1 MINICREIFY
11 KLWNCPNSMTTVTRI
26 VLMFSVLCLIIT
38 MFQWF
43 FSQPNFHLKYLI
55 LNISSDNV
63 QHVKPKELKKLVIME
78 LNGTALTT
86 DLGPIYKSV
95 LSHPWIKEATVRRI
109 WPNKILVNLVEHN
122 IIGVWSDGRFVTQA
136 GKLLQFDKLQSES
149 INKEKNC
156 FLLKLDGP
164 NETVTAVLD
173 RARMISKKAIKVG
186 LQTTGVQLT
195 SQYDWRVF
203 FSNGMK
209 KNMKEI
215 REFLTTK
222 MYKHSEINRMTSKA
236 KRIVSDLY
244 KIYSEEPDCLPY
256 EWRNSYN
263 NSLDIFSKN
272 RIIADYIAGMTDRF
286 AINEHKKLF
295 DFNKGW

>member
-1 MINICREIFY
+1 MINICKEIFH

-38 MFQWF
+38 MLPWF

-173 RARMISKKAIKVG
+173 RARMISKKASKVG

-209 KNMKEI
+209 MELGGENLETPLEKRLDNFFNSIAWVRKKIKKDLISVDLRYAQGFAFEESKISSVKTTRSINNQSNLKNCIDNKV
-215 REFLTTK
+215 
-222 MYKHSEINRMTSKA
+222 SEK
-236 KRIVSDLY
+236 VVL
-244 KIYSEEPDCLPY
+244 
-256 EWRNSYN
+256 
-263 NSLDIFSKN
+263 
-272 RIIADYIAGMTDRF
+272 
-286 AINEHKKLF
+286 
-295 DFNKGW
+295 

>member
-149 INKEKNC
+149 IRKEKNC

-173 RARMISKKAIKVG
+173 RARMISKKASKVG

-209 KNMKEI
+209 MELGGENLETPLEKRLDNFFNSIAWVRKKIKKDLISVDLRYAQGFAFEESKISSVKTTRSINNQSNLKNCIDNKV
-215 REFLTTK
+215 
-222 MYKHSEINRMTSKA
+222 SEK
-236 KRIVSDLY
+236 VVL
-244 KIYSEEPDCLPY
+244 
-256 EWRNSYN
+256 
-263 NSLDIFSKN
+263 
-272 RIIADYIAGMTDRF
+272 
-286 AINEHKKLF
+286 
-295 DFNKGW
+295 

>member
-38 MFQWF
+38 MLPWF

-173 RARMISKKAIKVG
+173 RARMISKKASKVG

-195 SQYDWRVF
+195 NQYDWRVF

-209 KNMKEI
+209 MELGGENLETPLEKRLDNFFNSIAWVRKKIKKDLISVDLRYAQGFAFEESKISSIKTTRSINNQSNLKNCIDNKV
-215 REFLTTK
+215 
-222 MYKHSEINRMTSKA
+222 SEK
-236 KRIVSDLY
+236 VVL
-244 KIYSEEPDCLPY
+244 
-256 EWRNSYN
+256 
-263 NSLDIFSKN
+263 
-272 RIIADYIAGMTDRF
+272 
-286 AINEHKKLF
+286 
-295 DFNKGW
+295 

>member
-173 RARMISKKAIKVG
+173 RASMISKKASKVG

-209 KNMKEI
+209 MELGGENLETPLEKRLDNFFNSIAWVRKKIKKDLISVDLRYAQGFAFEESKISSVKTTRSINNQSNLKNCIDNKV
-215 REFLTTK
+215 
-222 MYKHSEINRMTSKA
+222 SEK
-236 KRIVSDLY
+236 VVL
-244 KIYSEEPDCLPY
+244 
-256 EWRNSYN
+256 
-263 NSLDIFSKN
+263 
-272 RIIADYIAGMTDRF
+272 
-286 AINEHKKLF
+286 
-295 DFNKGW
+295 

>member
-173 RARMISKKAIKVG
+173 RARMISKKASKVG

-209 KNMKEI
+209 MELGGENLETPLEKRLDNFFNSIAWVRKKIKKDLISVDLRYAQGFAFEESKISSIKTTRSINNQSNLKNCIDNKV
-215 REFLTTK
+215 
-222 MYKHSEINRMTSKA
+222 SEK
-236 KRIVSDLY
+236 VVL
-244 KIYSEEPDCLPY
+244 
-256 EWRNSYN
+256 
-263 NSLDIFSKN
+263 
-272 RIIADYIAGMTDRF
+272 
-286 AINEHKKLF
+286 
-295 DFNKGW
+295 

>member
-38 MFQWF
+38 MLQWF

-173 RARMISKKAIKVG
+173 RARMISKKASKVG

-209 KNMKEI
+209 MELGGENLETPLEKRLDNFFNSIVWVRKKIKKDLISVDLRYAQGFAFEESKISSIKTTRSINNQSNLKNCIDNKV
-215 REFLTTK
+215 
-222 MYKHSEINRMTSKA
+222 SEK
-236 KRIVSDLY
+236 VVL
-244 KIYSEEPDCLPY
+244 
-256 EWRNSYN
+256 
-263 NSLDIFSKN
+263 
-272 RIIADYIAGMTDRF
+272 
-286 AINEHKKLF
+286 
-295 DFNKGW
+295 

>member
-38 MFQWF
+38 MLQWF

-173 RARMISKKAIKVG
+173 RARMISKKASKVG

-209 KNMKEI
+209 MELGGENLETPLEKRLDNFFNSIAWVRKKIKKDLISVDLRYAQGFAFEESKISSIKTTRSINNQSNLKNCIDNKV
-215 REFLTTK
+215 
-222 MYKHSEINRMTSKA
+222 SEK
-236 KRIVSDLY
+236 VVL
-244 KIYSEEPDCLPY
+244 
-256 EWRNSYN
+256 
-263 NSLDIFSKN
+263 
-272 RIIADYIAGMTDRF
+272 
-286 AINEHKKLF
+286 
-295 DFNKGW
+295 

>member
-195 SQYDWRVF
+195 NQYDWRVF

-209 KNMKEI
+209 MELGGENLETPLEKRLDNFFNSIEWVRKKIKKDLISVDLRYAQGFAFEESKISSVKTTRSINNQSNLKNCIDNKV
-215 REFLTTK
+215 
-222 MYKHSEINRMTSKA
+222 SEK
-236 KRIVSDLY
+236 VVL
-244 KIYSEEPDCLPY
+244 
-256 EWRNSYN
+256 
-263 NSLDIFSKN
+263 
-272 RIIADYIAGMTDRF
+272 
-286 AINEHKKLF
+286 
-295 DFNKGW
+295 

>member
-38 MFQWF
+38 MLPWF

-173 RARMISKKAIKVG
+173 RARMISKKASKVG

-209 KNMKEI
+209 MELGGENLETPLEKRLDNFFNSIEWVRKKIKKDLISVDLRYAQGFAFEESKISSIKTTRSINNQSNLKNCIDNKV
-215 REFLTTK
+215 
-222 MYKHSEINRMTSKA
+222 SEK
-236 KRIVSDLY
+236 VVL
-244 KIYSEEPDCLPY
+244 
-256 EWRNSYN
+256 
-263 NSLDIFSKN
+263 
-272 RIIADYIAGMTDRF
+272 
-286 AINEHKKLF
+286 
-295 DFNKGW
+295 

>member
-1 MINICREIFY
+1 MIDICREIFY

-38 MFQWF
+38 MLPWF

-173 RARMISKKAIKVG
+173 RASMISKKASKVG

-209 KNMKEI
+209 MELGGENLETPLEKRLDNFFNSIAWVRKKIKKDLISVDLRYAQGFAFEESKISSIKTTRSINNQSNLKNCIDNKV
-215 REFLTTK
+215 
-222 MYKHSEINRMTSKA
+222 SEK
-236 KRIVSDLY
+236 VVL
-244 KIYSEEPDCLPY
+244 
-256 EWRNSYN
+256 
-263 NSLDIFSKN
+263 
-272 RIIADYIAGMTDRF
+272 
-286 AINEHKKLF
+286 
-295 DFNKGW
+295 

>member
-38 MFQWF
+38 MLPWF

-173 RARMISKKAIKVG
+173 KARMISKKAIKVG

-195 SQYDWRVF
+195 NQYDWRVF

-209 KNMKEI
+209 MELGGENLETPLEKRLDNFFNSIAWVRTKIKKDLISVDLRYAQGFAFEESKISSVKTTRSINNQSNLKNCIDNKV
-215 REFLTTK
+215 
-222 MYKHSEINRMTSKA
+222 SEK
-236 KRIVSDLY
+236 VVL
-244 KIYSEEPDCLPY
+244 
-256 EWRNSYN
+256 
-263 NSLDIFSKN
+263 
-272 RIIADYIAGMTDRF
+272 
-286 AINEHKKLF
+286 
-295 DFNKGW
+295 

>member
-38 MFQWF
+38 MLQWF

-164 NETVTAVLD
+164 NETVRAVLD
-173 RARMISKKAIKVG
+173 RARMISKKASKVG
-186 LQTTGVQLT
+186 LQITGVQLT

-209 KNMKEI
+209 MELGGEHLETPLEKRLDNFFNSIAWVRKKIKKDLISVDLRYAQGFAFEERKISSVKTTRSIKNQSNLKNCI
-215 REFLTTK
+215 DNK
-222 MYKHSEINRMTSKA
+222 VSEK
-236 KRIVSDLY
+236 VVL
-244 KIYSEEPDCLPY
+244 
-256 EWRNSYN
+256 
-263 NSLDIFSKN
+263 
-272 RIIADYIAGMTDRF
+272 
-286 AINEHKKLF
+286 
-295 DFNKGW
+295 

>member
-38 MFQWF
+38 MLPWF

-136 GKLLQFDKLQSES
+136 GKLLQFDKRQSES

-173 RARMISKKAIKVG
+173 KARMISKKAIKVG

-195 SQYDWRVF
+195 NQYDWRVF

-209 KNMKEI
+209 MELGGENLETPLEKRLDNFFNSIAWVRKKIKKDLISVDLRYAQGFAFEESKISSIKTTRSINNQSNLKNCIDNKV
-215 REFLTTK
+215 
-222 MYKHSEINRMTSKA
+222 SEK
-236 KRIVSDLY
+236 VVL
-244 KIYSEEPDCLPY
+244 
-256 EWRNSYN
+256 
-263 NSLDIFSKN
+263 
-272 RIIADYIAGMTDRF
+272 
-286 AINEHKKLF
+286 
-295 DFNKGW
+295 

>member
-38 MFQWF
+38 MLPWF

-195 SQYDWRVF
+195 NQYDWRVF

-209 KNMKEI
+209 MELGGENLETPLEKRLDNFFNSIAWVRKKIKKDLISVDLRYAQGFAFEESKISSIKTTRSINNQSNLKNCIDNKV
-215 REFLTTK
+215 
-222 MYKHSEINRMTSKA
+222 SEK
-236 KRIVSDLY
+236 VVL
-244 KIYSEEPDCLPY
+244 
-256 EWRNSYN
+256 
-263 NSLDIFSKN
+263 
-272 RIIADYIAGMTDRF
+272 
-286 AINEHKKLF
+286 
-295 DFNKGW
+295 

>member
-38 MFQWF
+38 MLPWF

-173 RARMISKKAIKVG
+173 KARMISKKAIKVG

-195 SQYDWRVF
+195 NQYDWRVF

-209 KNMKEI
+209 MELGGENLETPLEKRLDNFFNSIAWVRKKIKKDLISVDLRYAQGFAFEESKISSIKTTRSINNQSNLKNCIDNKV
-215 REFLTTK
+215 
-222 MYKHSEINRMTSKA
+222 SEK
-236 KRIVSDLY
+236 VVL
-244 KIYSEEPDCLPY
+244 
-256 EWRNSYN
+256 
-263 NSLDIFSKN
+263 
-272 RIIADYIAGMTDRF
+272 
-286 AINEHKKLF
+286 
-295 DFNKGW
+295 

>member
-38 MFQWF
+38 MLPWF

-136 GKLLQFDKLQSES
+136 GKLLQFDKRQSES

-173 RARMISKKAIKVG
+173 KASMISKKAIKVG

-195 SQYDWRVF
+195 NQYDWRVF

-209 KNMKEI
+209 MELGGENLETPLEKRLDNFFNSIAWVRKKIKKDLISVDLRYAQGFAFEESKISSIKTTRSINNQSNLKNCIDNKV
-215 REFLTTK
+215 
-222 MYKHSEINRMTSKA
+222 SEK
-236 KRIVSDLY
+236 VVL
-244 KIYSEEPDCLPY
+244 
-256 EWRNSYN
+256 
-263 NSLDIFSKN
+263 
-272 RIIADYIAGMTDRF
+272 
-286 AINEHKKLF
+286 
-295 DFNKGW
+295 

>member
-173 RARMISKKAIKVG
+173 RARMISKKASKVG

-209 KNMKEI
+209 MELGGENLETPLEKRLDNFFNSIEWVRKKIKNDLISVDLRYAHGFAFEESKI
-215 REFLTTK
+215 SSIKTTRSINNQSNLK
-222 MYKHSEINRMTSKA
+222 NCIDNKVSEK
-236 KRIVSDLY
+236 VVL
-244 KIYSEEPDCLPY
+244 
-256 EWRNSYN
+256 
-263 NSLDIFSKN
+263 
-272 RIIADYIAGMTDRF
+272 
-286 AINEHKKLF
+286 
-295 DFNKGW
+295 

>member
-38 MFQWF
+38 MLQWF

-195 SQYDWRVF
+195 NQYDWRVF

-209 KNMKEI
+209 MELGGENLETPLEKRLDNFFNSIAWVRKKIKKDLISVDLRYAQGFAFEESKISSIKTTRSINNQSNLKNCIDNKV
-215 REFLTTK
+215 
-222 MYKHSEINRMTSKA
+222 SEK
-236 KRIVSDLY
+236 VVL
-244 KIYSEEPDCLPY
+244 
-256 EWRNSYN
+256 
-263 NSLDIFSKN
+263 
-272 RIIADYIAGMTDRF
+272 
-286 AINEHKKLF
+286 
-295 DFNKGW
+295 

>member
-38 MFQWF
+38 MLPWF

-173 RARMISKKAIKVG
+173 RARMISKKASKVG

-209 KNMKEI
+209 MELGGENLETPLEKRLDNFFNSIAWVRKKIKKDLISVDLRYAQGFAFEESKISSIKTTRSINNQSNLKNCIDNKV
-215 REFLTTK
+215 
-222 MYKHSEINRMTSKA
+222 SEK
-236 KRIVSDLY
+236 VVL
-244 KIYSEEPDCLPY
+244 
-256 EWRNSYN
+256 
-263 NSLDIFSKN
+263 
-272 RIIADYIAGMTDRF
+272 
-286 AINEHKKLF
+286 
-295 DFNKGW
+295 

>member
-173 RARMISKKAIKVG
+173 RARMISNKASKVG

-209 KNMKEI
+209 MELGGENLETPLEKRLDNFFNSIAWVRKKIKKDLISVDLRYAQGFAFEESKISSIKTTRSINNQSNLKNCIDNKV
-215 REFLTTK
+215 
-222 MYKHSEINRMTSKA
+222 SEK
-236 KRIVSDLY
+236 VVL
-244 KIYSEEPDCLPY
+244 
-256 EWRNSYN
+256 
-263 NSLDIFSKN
+263 
-272 RIIADYIAGMTDRF
+272 
-286 AINEHKKLF
+286 
-295 DFNKGW
+295 

>member
-38 MFQWF
+38 MLQWF

-173 RARMISKKAIKVG
+173 RASMISKKASKVG

-209 KNMKEI
+209 MELGGENLETPLEKRLDNFFNSIAWVRKKIKKDLISVDLRYAQGFAFEESKISSIKTTRSINNQSNLKNCIDNKV
-215 REFLTTK
+215 
-222 MYKHSEINRMTSKA
+222 SEK
-236 KRIVSDLY
+236 VVL
-244 KIYSEEPDCLPY
+244 
-256 EWRNSYN
+256 
-263 NSLDIFSKN
+263 
-272 RIIADYIAGMTDRF
+272 
-286 AINEHKKLF
+286 
-295 DFNKGW
+295 

>member
-38 MFQWF
+38 MLPWF

-195 SQYDWRVF
+195 NQYDWRVF

-209 KNMKEI
+209 MELGGENLETPLEKRLDNFFNSIAWVRKKIKKDLISVDLRYAQGFAFEESKISSVKTTRSINNQSNLKNCIDNKV
-215 REFLTTK
+215 
-222 MYKHSEINRMTSKA
+222 SEK
-236 KRIVSDLY
+236 VVL
-244 KIYSEEPDCLPY
+244 
-256 EWRNSYN
+256 
-263 NSLDIFSKN
+263 
-272 RIIADYIAGMTDRF
+272 
-286 AINEHKKLF
+286 
-295 DFNKGW
+295 

>member
-1 MINICREIFY
+1 
-11 KLWNCPNSMTTVTRI
+11 
-26 VLMFSVLCLIIT
+26 

-173 RARMISKKAIKVG
+173 RARMISKKASKVG

-209 KNMKEI
+209 MELGGENLETPLEKRLDNFFNSIEWVRKKIKNDLISVDLRYAHGFAFEESKI
-215 REFLTTK
+215 SSIKTTRSINNQSNLK
-222 MYKHSEINRMTSKA
+222 NCIDNKVSEK
-236 KRIVSDLY
+236 VVL
-244 KIYSEEPDCLPY
+244 
-256 EWRNSYN
+256 
-263 NSLDIFSKN
+263 
-272 RIIADYIAGMTDRF
+272 
-286 AINEHKKLF
+286 
-295 DFNKGW
+295 

>member
-1 MINICREIFY
+1 M
-11 KLWNCPNSMTTVTRI
+11 
-26 VLMFSVLCLIIT
+26 
-38 MFQWF
+38 
-43 FSQPNFHLKYLI
+43 
-55 LNISSDNV
+55 NISSDNV

-173 RARMISKKAIKVG
+173 RARMISKKASKVG

-209 KNMKEI
+209 MELGGENLETPLEKRLDNFFNSIAWVRKKIKKDLISVDLRYAQGFAFEESKISSIKTTRSINNQSNLKNCIDNKV
-215 REFLTTK
+215 
-222 MYKHSEINRMTSKA
+222 SEK
-236 KRIVSDLY
+236 VVL
-244 KIYSEEPDCLPY
+244 
-256 EWRNSYN
+256 
-263 NSLDIFSKN
+263 
-272 RIIADYIAGMTDRF
+272 
-286 AINEHKKLF
+286 
-295 DFNKGW
+295 

>member
-38 MFQWF
+38 MLQWF

-209 KNMKEI
+209 MELGGENLETPLEKRLDNFFNSIAWVRKKIKKDLISVDLRYAQGFAFEESKISSIKTTRSINNQSNLKNCIDNKV
-215 REFLTTK
+215 
-222 MYKHSEINRMTSKA
+222 SEK
-236 KRIVSDLY
+236 VVL
-244 KIYSEEPDCLPY
+244 
-256 EWRNSYN
+256 
-263 NSLDIFSKN
+263 
-272 RIIADYIAGMTDRF
+272 
-286 AINEHKKLF
+286 
-295 DFNKGW
+295 

>member
-1 MINICREIFY
+1 
-11 KLWNCPNSMTTVTRI
+11 
-26 VLMFSVLCLIIT
+26 MFSVLCLIIT
-38 MFQWF
+38 MLPWF

-173 RARMISKKAIKVG
+173 RARMISKKASKVG

-209 KNMKEI
+209 MELGGENLETPLEKRLDNFFNSIAWVRKKIKKDLISVDLRYAQGFAFEESKISSIKTTRSINNQSNLKNCIDNKV
-215 REFLTTK
+215 
-222 MYKHSEINRMTSKA
+222 SEK
-236 KRIVSDLY
+236 VVL
-244 KIYSEEPDCLPY
+244 
-256 EWRNSYN
+256 
-263 NSLDIFSKN
+263 
-272 RIIADYIAGMTDRF
+272 
-286 AINEHKKLF
+286 
-295 DFNKGW
+295 

>member
-38 MFQWF
+38 MLPWF

-173 RARMISKKAIKVG
+173 RARMISKKASKVG

-209 KNMKEI
+209 MELGGENLETPLEKRLDNFFNSIAWVRKKIKKDLISVDLRYAQGFAFEESKISSVKTTRSINNQSNLKNCIDNKV
-215 REFLTTK
+215 
-222 MYKHSEINRMTSKA
+222 SEK
-236 KRIVSDLY
+236 VVL
-244 KIYSEEPDCLPY
+244 
-256 EWRNSYN
+256 
-263 NSLDIFSKN
+263 
-272 RIIADYIAGMTDRF
+272 
-286 AINEHKKLF
+286 
-295 DFNKGW
+295 

>member
-38 MFQWF
+38 MLPWF

-173 RARMISKKAIKVG
+173 RASMISKKASKVG

-209 KNMKEI
+209 MELGGENLETPLEKRLDNFFNSIAWVRKKIKKDLISVDLRYAHGFAFEESKISSVKTTRSINNQSNLKNCIDNKV
-215 REFLTTK
+215 
-222 MYKHSEINRMTSKA
+222 SEK
-236 KRIVSDLY
+236 VVL
-244 KIYSEEPDCLPY
+244 
-256 EWRNSYN
+256 
-263 NSLDIFSKN
+263 
-272 RIIADYIAGMTDRF
+272 
-286 AINEHKKLF
+286 
-295 DFNKGW
+295 

>member
-43 FSQPNFHLKYLI
+43 FSQPNFHLNYLI

-149 INKEKNC
+149 IRKEKNC
-156 FLLKLDGP
+156 FLLKLDGS

-173 RARMISKKAIKVG
+173 RASMISKKASKVG

-209 KNMKEI
+209 MELGGENLETPLEKRLDNFFNSIAWVRKKIKKDLISVDLRYAQGFAFEESKISSIKTTRSINNQSNLKNCIDNKV
-215 REFLTTK
+215 
-222 MYKHSEINRMTSKA
+222 SEK
-236 KRIVSDLY
+236 VVL
-244 KIYSEEPDCLPY
+244 
-256 EWRNSYN
+256 
-263 NSLDIFSKN
+263 
-272 RIIADYIAGMTDRF
+272 
-286 AINEHKKLF
+286 
-295 DFNKGW
+295 

>member
-1 MINICREIFY
+1 M
-11 KLWNCPNSMTTVTRI
+11 LP
-26 VLMFSVLCLIIT
+26 
-38 MFQWF
+38 WF

-195 SQYDWRVF
+195 NQYDWRVF

-209 KNMKEI
+209 MELGGENLETPLEKRLDNFFNSIAWVRKKIKKDLISVDLRYAQGFAFEESKISSIKTTRSINNQSNLKNCIDNKV
-215 REFLTTK
+215 
-222 MYKHSEINRMTSKA
+222 SEK
-236 KRIVSDLY
+236 VVL
-244 KIYSEEPDCLPY
+244 
-256 EWRNSYN
+256 
-263 NSLDIFSKN
+263 
-272 RIIADYIAGMTDRF
+272 
-286 AINEHKKLF
+286 
-295 DFNKGW
+295 

>member
-38 MFQWF
+38 MLQWF

-95 LSHPWIKEATVRRI
+95 MSHPWIKEASVRRI

-173 RARMISKKAIKVG
+173 RASMISKKASKVG

-209 KNMKEI
+209 MELGGENLETPLEKRLDNFFNSIAWVRKKIKKDLISVDLRYAHGFAFEESKISSVKTTRSINDQSNLKNCIDNKV
-215 REFLTTK
+215 
-222 MYKHSEINRMTSKA
+222 SEK
-236 KRIVSDLY
+236 VVL
-244 KIYSEEPDCLPY
+244 
-256 EWRNSYN
+256 
-263 NSLDIFSKN
+263 
-272 RIIADYIAGMTDRF
+272 
-286 AINEHKKLF
+286 
-295 DFNKGW
+295 

>member
-209 KNMKEI
+209 MELGGENLETPLEKRLDNFFNSIAWVRKKIKNDLISVDLRYAHGFAFEESKI
-215 REFLTTK
+215 SSVKTTRSINNQSNLK
-222 MYKHSEINRMTSKA
+222 NCIDNKVSEK
-236 KRIVSDLY
+236 VVL
-244 KIYSEEPDCLPY
+244 
-256 EWRNSYN
+256 
-263 NSLDIFSKN
+263 
-272 RIIADYIAGMTDRF
+272 
-286 AINEHKKLF
+286 
-295 DFNKGW
+295 

>member
-38 MFQWF
+38 MLPWF
-43 FSQPNFHLKYLI
+43 FSQPNFHLKYLV
-55 LNISSDNV
+55 LNISSDKV

-173 RARMISKKAIKVG
+173 RARMISKKASKVG

-209 KNMKEI
+209 MELGGENLETPLEKRLDNFFNSIAWVRKKIKKDLISVDLRYAQGFAFEESKISSIKTTRSINNQSNLKNCIDNKV
-215 REFLTTK
+215 
-222 MYKHSEINRMTSKA
+222 SEK
-236 KRIVSDLY
+236 VVL
-244 KIYSEEPDCLPY
+244 
-256 EWRNSYN
+256 
-263 NSLDIFSKN
+263 
-272 RIIADYIAGMTDRF
+272 
-286 AINEHKKLF
+286 
-295 DFNKGW
+295 

>member
-38 MFQWF
+38 MLQWF

-149 INKEKNC
+149 IRKEKNC

-173 RARMISKKAIKVG
+173 RASMISKKASKVG

-209 KNMKEI
+209 MELGGENLETPLEKRLDNFFNSIAWVRKKIKKDLISVDLRYAQGFAFEESKISSIKTTRSINNQSNLKNCIDNKV
-215 REFLTTK
+215 
-222 MYKHSEINRMTSKA
+222 SEK
-236 KRIVSDLY
+236 VVL
-244 KIYSEEPDCLPY
+244 
-256 EWRNSYN
+256 
-263 NSLDIFSKN
+263 
-272 RIIADYIAGMTDRF
+272 
-286 AINEHKKLF
+286 
-295 DFNKGW
+295 

>member
-38 MFQWF
+38 MLPWF

-55 LNISSDNV
+55 LNISSDKV

-173 RARMISKKAIKVG
+173 RARMISKKASKVG

-209 KNMKEI
+209 MELGGENLETPLEKRLDNFFNSIAWVRKKIKKDLISVDLRYAQGFAFEESKISSIKTTRSINNQSNLKNCIDNKV
-215 REFLTTK
+215 
-222 MYKHSEINRMTSKA
+222 SEK
-236 KRIVSDLY
+236 VVL
-244 KIYSEEPDCLPY
+244 
-256 EWRNSYN
+256 
-263 NSLDIFSKN
+263 
-272 RIIADYIAGMTDRF
+272 
-286 AINEHKKLF
+286 
-295 DFNKGW
+295 